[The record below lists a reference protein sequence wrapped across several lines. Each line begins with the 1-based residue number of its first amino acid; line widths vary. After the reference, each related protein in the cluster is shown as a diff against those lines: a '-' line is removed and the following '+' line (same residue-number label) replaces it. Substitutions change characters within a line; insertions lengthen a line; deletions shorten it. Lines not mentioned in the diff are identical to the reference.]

1 MSWCWFASLALA
13 PPAGAQTNPTREYT
27 VQGPVDVARESETH
41 DIAFRVD
48 RTDRMTVPV
57 LLGGKGPFRFLV
69 DTGANRSVVST
80 AIAAAMGFSRG
91 PIAKLHSV
99 SGTSLVKTANVPQF
113 ELSRGRVRSVEV
125 ALLEAAH
132 MEADGIVGVDSLR
145 SERVIFDFRKRVI
158 SIVPAKLRVRDEP
171 GTIVVHGKLKQGHL
185 IVTGASANRVPLM
198 AILDT
203 GSEITL
209 GNAALRSRLEAR
221 RKLGPAERIA
231 MKSVTGQILIG
242 EAFRMKTVTIGG
254 VELHDLV
261 ILFTSAPIFHQL
273 GLDDRPGLLLGMN
286 ALRAFDK
293 VSIDFARK
301 QLRMTSSGAALTM
314 HKEY

>member
-1 MSWCWFASLALA
+1 MRAALCWCWLASLAFA
-13 PPAGAQTNPTREYT
+13 PQASAQTAPTREFT
-27 VQGPVDVARESETH
+27 IQGPDDVARDSETH

-48 RTDRMTVPV
+48 HTDRMTVPV
-57 LLGGKGPFRFLV
+57 RMGGKGPFHFLV
-69 DTGANRSVVST
+69 DTGANRTVVST
-80 AIAAAMGFSRG
+80 AIAAAMGFSSG
-91 PIAKLHSV
+91 PVARLHSV
-99 SGTSLVKTANVPQF
+99 SGASLVRTANVPQF

-145 SERVIFDFRKRVI
+145 SEKVIFDFRKRVI
-158 SIVPAKLRVRDEP
+158 SIVPAKQRIRDEP

-185 IVTGASANRVPLM
+185 IVTSASANRVPLM
-198 AILDT
+198 AVLDT

-221 RKLGPAERIA
+221 RRLGPAESIA

-254 VELHDLV
+254 VELHELV
-261 ILFTSAPIFHQL
+261 ILFTSAPIFQHL
-273 GLDDRPGLLLGMN
+273 GLEDRPALLLGMN

-301 QLRMTSSGAALTM
+301 QLRMTTSGARQL
-314 HKEY
+314 